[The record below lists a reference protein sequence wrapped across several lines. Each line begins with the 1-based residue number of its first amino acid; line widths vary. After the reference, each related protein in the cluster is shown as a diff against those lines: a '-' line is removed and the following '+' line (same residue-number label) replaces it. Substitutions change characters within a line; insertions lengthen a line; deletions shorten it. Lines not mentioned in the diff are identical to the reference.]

1 MLRFLRW
8 LVVLIGG
15 VLIGGG
21 LVLHGQVAVAR
32 YMREEVDRTFF
43 LWRAIGQATFT
54 FQSDD
59 VRMALVAAETPEE
72 ALRESD
78 RAAWVLVIIGGLL
91 ALTGPLLHSHR
102 HHGQSA
108 PLSSAKIQGAK
119 TPPAKVPTRG
129 GRK

>member
-8 LVVLIGG
+8 FVVLIGG

-43 LWRAIGQATFT
+43 LWRAIGQATFA

-59 VRMALVAAETPEE
+59 VRMALVAAEAPEE

-78 RAAWVLVIIGGLL
+78 RAGWVLVIVGGLL

-102 HHGQSA
+102 HTEPKASA
-108 PLSSAKIQGAK
+108 PSPG
-119 TPPAKVPTRG
+119 PRRG
-129 GRK
+129 KK

>member
-15 VLIGGG
+15 VLVGGG

-43 LWRAIGQATFT
+43 LWRAIGNATFA

-102 HHGQSA
+102 HPGQPGAVPSA
-108 PLSSAKIQGAK
+108 TKPQ
-119 TPPAKVPTRG
+119 TKVPARNAK
-129 GRK
+129 R